1 MSGIRL
7 PDCPELAINQKNE
20 NDVTIVWHDVIV
32 NFFLTLSCCSWRRGV
47 VVITTAQ
54 LHSIKPE
61 RGVSEIRNGED
72 LRQWSRLEIRPNAFR
87 RSTIPQKQFII
98 IISYWPMFHVNIITG
113 SRVMTIYPIK
123 GLSRNP
129 EIGNTSV
136 WVLLNIWR
144 QGLWGLGPRMSLIK
158 YYWILQNSRVT
169 AFTVC
174 ELLRKNRVFVC
185 VCVAEEGRYLRAIEY
200 QIRHIFWI
208 FSLAKRWVM
217 SFTMSFDISMK
228 RNMVIRYSF
237 YIFNF
242 SKISLYFKQIRKI
255 FSQF

>member
-1 MSGIRL
+1 M
-7 PDCPELAINQKNE
+7 
-20 NDVTIVWHDVIV
+20 
-32 NFFLTLSCCSWRRGV
+32 
-47 VVITTAQ
+47 
-54 LHSIKPE
+54 KPE

-72 LRQWSRLEIRPNAFR
+72 LWQRCRLEIRPNAFR
-87 RSTIPQKQFII
+87 LSTIPQKQIII

-123 GLSRNP
+123 GLARNP
-129 EIGNTSV
+129 EIGNTPV

-144 QGLWGLGPRMSLIK
+144 LGLWVLGPRTSLVK
-158 YYWILQNSRVT
+158 CYWMLPNCRAT

-174 ELLRKNRVFVC
+174 ELLRKNCVFVC
-185 VCVAEEGRYLRAIEY
+185 VCVCVCVCVAEGGRYLRAIEY

-228 RNMVIRYSF
+228 RNMIIRYSF
-237 YIFNF
+237 HIFNF
-242 SKISLYFKQIRKI
+242 SKISLYFKQIRKT

>member
-1 MSGIRL
+1 MTSQLIDL
-7 PDCPELAINQKNE
+7 TLLSI
-20 NDVTIVWHDVIV
+20 
-32 NFFLTLSCCSWRRGV
+32 FFLTLSCCSWRRG

-98 IISYWPMFHVNIITG
+98 IISYRPMFHVNIITG

-129 EIGNTSV
+129 EIGNTPV

-144 QGLWGLGPRMSLIK
+144 QGLWGLGPRMSLK
-158 YYWILQNSRVT
+158 NYYWILQNSRVT

-185 VCVAEEGRYLRAIEY
+185 VCVCVCGGGRKVPASYWISDKTYFLNIFLGQKMSNAIHYEFWY
-200 QIRHIFWI
+200 FYETKYGYSILVLHI
-208 FSLAKRWVM
+208 
-217 SFTMSFDISMK
+217 
-228 RNMVIRYSF
+228 
-237 YIFNF
+237 
-242 SKISLYFKQIRKI
+242 
-255 FSQF
+255 